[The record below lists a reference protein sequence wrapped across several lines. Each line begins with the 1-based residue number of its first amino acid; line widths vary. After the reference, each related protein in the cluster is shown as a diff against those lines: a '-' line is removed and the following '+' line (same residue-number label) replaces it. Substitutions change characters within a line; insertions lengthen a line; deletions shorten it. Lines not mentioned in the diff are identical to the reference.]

1 MPTTIEHEEQV
12 ARNEKKRKK
21 NEPRPPDDAELE
33 PVTIDD
39 LNERTERARR
49 EGGSGE

>member
-1 MPTTIEHEEQV
+1 MPTTIEHDEEV
-12 ARNEKKRKK
+12 ARNEKKKK
-21 NEPRPPDDAELE
+21 KPQPPPADAELE

>member
-1 MPTTIEHEEQV
+1 MPTTIEHDEEV
-12 ARNEKKRKK
+12 ARNEKKKK
-21 NEPRPPDDAELE
+21 SQPPPPPADAELE